1 MSDGGNKPEVR
12 TESPAAA
19 GGDAVGAPNADAHAA
34 QADRATQSHGMLAA
48 AVRVVSGLTLL
59 SRFAGLAR
67 DVLTAHVFGNSAIGS
82 AFVAAFAIP
91 NLFRRLFGEGA
102 LSAAFLPL
110 YAGLKR
116 DQPAVAPKFASL
128 VTAAMVMVTGIV
140 TLVIELVLLAILLF
154 TSAGADADRALSLKL
169 IMLMLPMM
177 PMVCLTAVLGGVLQ
191 THGKFGPTAAAPI
204 LLNLFQI
211 AAAGWWFFSGSDNR
225 ASAAVWIG
233 AAAVAASVA
242 QVAWS
247 LAALRGVVA
256 WTRTVREAIEPAKVM
271 LRRFLPVLIG
281 LGTIQLNT
289 MVDTLIA
296 MWPIWI
302 GPTMLG
308 KAYPLDG
315 SSNIVLSQA
324 ARLYQFPLGVF
335 GIAVATAVFP
345 LLSRAAHD
353 IGQTGEFAQ
362 MLRRGI
368 RLSLFIALPASAGL
382 FVVREDLIATM
393 FSGESSGFDAEGVT
407 RAAAVLAGFAPA
419 VWAYSA
425 NHVLSRA
432 FYARGDTMTPMRVS
446 MAMVGL
452 NLAMNLALIWVLREA
467 GLALATGLTAVI
479 QTIVLTRLCRT
490 RLGVTILDAEALRA
504 AARLLAATLAM
515 AAVLLSARWGWTHA
529 AGVLGEGIKP
539 GSWRMHASM
548 LVLSVLVGGGA
559 YAGAAVLGKLPELR
573 WLLIRPRG
581 REAGQKGDISGM
593 SLE

>member
-1 MSDGGNKPEVR
+1 VEGGKENGPDGTPSVDAQTRAER
-12 TESPAAA
+12 TE
-19 GGDAVGAPNADAHAA
+19 H
-34 QADRATQSHGMLAA
+34 SHGMLAA

-110 YAGLKR
+110 YTGLKR
-116 DQPAVAPKFASL
+116 DEPGLAPRFASL
-128 VTAAMVMVTGIV
+128 VTAAMVLVTGAV

-154 TSAGADADRALSLKL
+154 TGAGADAERALSLKL

-191 THGKFGPTAAAPI
+191 THGRFGPTAAAPI

-211 AAAGWWFFSGSDNR
+211 AAAGWWFLSGSEDR
-225 ASAAVWIG
+225 AAAAVWIG

-242 QVAWS
+242 QVVWS
-247 LAALRGVVA
+247 LAALRGVIV
-256 WTRTVREAIEPAKVM
+256 WTRAVREAVTPAKVM

-302 GPTMLG
+302 GPTLLG
-308 KAYPLDG
+308 MAYPLDG

-353 IGQTGEFAQ
+353 VGQTGEFAQ

-393 FSGESSGFDAEGVT
+393 FSGESSGFDADGVK

-419 VWAYSA
+419 VWAYSV

-452 NLAMNLALIWVLREA
+452 NLAMNLGLIWVLREA

-490 RLGVTILDAEALRA
+490 RLGVRVLDGEALRG
-504 AARLLAATLAM
+504 AARLVVATLAM
-515 AAVLLSARWGWTHA
+515 VGVLLAARWGWEQA
-529 AGVLGEGIKP
+529 AGVLGGAIRA

-548 LVLSVLVGGGA
+548 LVLSVVVGGGV
-559 YAGAAVLGKLPELR
+559 YAGAAVLGRLPELR
-573 WLLIRPRG
+573 WIFVRG
-581 REAGQKGDISGM
+581 PGPKAGQKGDMAGM